1 MPFKAGG
8 PQGIGRRGV
17 VLMKHAVVALFAV
30 AFLLFAGC
38 AQSSPPAAPPAG
50 QPQAPQQPAPVI
62 PSPPAPPPNE
72 TPGEPPAAQ
81 PPLAAAACNVQFQ
94 KDTSNIYYV
103 MVNPGQP
110 GSLKVSCPNGLDA
123 VKQGEL
129 YFCAQ
134 LDAAGPTIAYLN
146 GVECG
151 RADFSQFKA
160 VQPGKQS
167 CSVLLSPS
175 RITAGQ
181 TSQVTVQAYVPQER
195 STLSYLCGDREVNET
210 AGGMVDTGK
219 ICQFNSP
226 GTVEVYAK
234 LNGEVCASSLLTVF
248 ATPKDCSVY
257 NSSFAMQKGEYV
269 YSAKVAARGYSGTD
283 YLRYSCYGVPH
294 AIQAYTI
301 QNTTDFVTS
310 IECRSASG
318 PLSGNVPV
326 TMGGDACGEMQIP
339 S

>member
-1 MPFKAGG
+1 
-8 PQGIGRRGV
+8 
-17 VLMKHAVVALFAV
+17 MKQAVVALFAV

-50 QPQAPQQPAPVI
+50 PPQAPAQIAPVPLP
-62 PSPPAPPPNE
+62 PSQPNE
-72 TPGEPPAAQ
+72 TSPEPPAVQ
-81 PPLAAAACNVQFQ
+81 PPEAGAACSVQFQ

-103 MVNPGQP
+103 MVNQSQP
-110 GSLKVSCPNGLDA
+110 GDLKVSCPNGKDA
-123 VKQGEL
+123 QKQGEL

-134 LDAAGPTIAYLN
+134 LDAAGPTVAYLN

-151 RADFSQFKA
+151 RATFSRPTA
-160 VQPGKQS
+160 PPGKQS

-181 TSQVTVQAYVPQER
+181 TSQVTVQAYVPQEK
-195 STLSYLCGDREVNET
+195 STLSYLCGDREINET

-234 LNGEVCASSLLTVF
+234 LNGEVCAISLLTVF

-257 NSSFAMQKGEYV
+257 DSAFAMQKGEYV

-283 YLRYSCYGVPH
+283 ELRYKCYDVPF
-294 AIQAYTI
+294 AIKANTI
-301 QNTTDFVTS
+301 PNTTDFVTT

-318 PLSGNVPV
+318 PLSQNVNVYMGN
-326 TMGGDACGEMQIP
+326 DACGEMQLP
-339 S
+339 P